1 MASIHRLVCL
11 RLRHRINW
19 RLVRLSFFVGYAI
32 FMVIFVLNY
41 MRNDVFSADRLV
53 VYLKNNM
60 N

>member
-1 MASIHRLVCL
+1 MASLHRVLFL

-41 MRNDVFSADRLV
+41 MRNDVFSSNR
-53 VYLKNNM
+53 
-60 N
+60 